1 MNGMISFLYQKELVN
16 FEVESSY
23 DKERNEELEEYS
35 ESCIPGI
42 HIRLLMLVN

>member
-1 MNGMISFLYQKELVN
+1 MVYDYFLYQKELVN

-23 DKERNEELEEYS
+23 DQERDEELEEYP

-42 HIRLLMLVN
+42 HIISDY